1 LASSGDILQRIR
13 ELAVQ
18 SSNAT
23 NSASDRQALQ
33 TEVGELASEL
43 NRVAQTTNFNGK
55 NLLDGSMGTATFQ
68 VGADANQTIQA
79 TGANFLTSTYGDN
92 RIEGS
97 PAAVTDATSAAA
109 TTATIN
115 GSRGSATINTL
126 TTSTA
131 KSVATTINAQTANT
145 GVTATA
151 RTDAALTL
159 GAESY
164 TMTVEGDNAGAAVT
178 VSFTV
183 GTGANSADDYASAIN
198 AFNAQ
203 TSKTG
208 VTAQYDETNN
218 KLKLSHSSG
227 ADIKLTNTK
236 VGGNTALS
244 AQNYTAA
251 GALNGAANAMTAAND
266 ASTVMGRVTMDSENS
281 FSVTETATTGFALA
295 GGSTLKSVATLDVT
309 TFDNAQLAIKIADAA
324 LASVNSQRAAFG
336 ALQSRFSS
344 TISNLSATTENLS
357 ASRSRIVDTDFA
369 AETASLTRGQILQ
382 QAGTAML
389 AQANSLPNGVLSLL
403 RGHEVKQRFPAP
415 VRRSGEFSVGGLY
428 DYRFDYCYGAAGRA
442 CRRGAG
448 LRGPPGGRPQPG
460 CCGGNRRCRQGQ
472 GRAAFQERRG
482 RRGGQAEPIGAGAGP
497 GPRVLHRR
505 RQPAHHRQSDRPAH
519 QGSAAADSDP
529 GSAADRQ
536 VDRCPLGR
544 LAGQPGSLSPGA
556 VVEARAAMRQ
566 CGPFYVMLAL
576 AKLVNSDR
584 NKQVFPPLKS
594 PLILP

>member
-1 LASSGDILQRIR
+1 MASVINTNIASLNSQRNLTTSQGSLSTSLQRLSSGLRINSAKDDAAGLAISDRMNSQIRGINQAMRNANDGVSLAQTAEGALASSGDILQRIR

-403 RGHEVKQRFPAP
+403 RG
-415 VRRSGEFSVGGLY
+415 
-428 DYRFDYCYGAAGRA
+428 
-442 CRRGAG
+442 
-448 LRGPPGGRPQPG
+448 
-460 CCGGNRRCRQGQ
+460 
-472 GRAAFQERRG
+472 
-482 RRGGQAEPIGAGAGP
+482 
-497 GPRVLHRR
+497 
-505 RQPAHHRQSDRPAH
+505 
-519 QGSAAADSDP
+519 
-529 GSAADRQ
+529 
-536 VDRCPLGR
+536 
-544 LAGQPGSLSPGA
+544 
-556 VVEARAAMRQ
+556 
-566 CGPFYVMLAL
+566 
-576 AKLVNSDR
+576 
-584 NKQVFPPLKS
+584 
-594 PLILP
+594 